1 MNICRRTLAVLAI
14 GSCLS
19 LGSLRVAV
27 TDDHSKQVDPQ
38 LETVVVGDPERVDVY
53 PTHVRLTSARQRM
66 TLIVT
71 GHYAD
76 GGSQDLTAVRDLTG
90 AADFTSSDPQI
101 FRVERGVVVPVGEGS
116 ANILVRVGRHQ
127 LQVPV
132 ETSNLMSEHPV
143 SFHYEV
149 LAALTKQGCN
159 SGACH
164 GSPRGKAGF
173 RLSLFAY
180 DAEFDQSTLVREKYG
195 HRTNLIDPESSLLL
209 VKPTMQV
216 AHGGGRRLRKSDPAY
231 AVLKNWIVE
240 GCRIDDRDSVVCEKV
255 EVQPVSGRVLRW
267 PAHTQ
272 QLVVMAHFSDGT
284 VTDVT
289 PLATYSS
296 SDETVATIRPDGLVV
311 GHDRGQAALMVR
323 YLDKVESC
331 TLIFVRDIDSF
342 VWNNPPEFNYIDQ
355 LVHDKLHQLK
365 FLPSDACSDDKFIR
379 RVYLDVVGILPEI
392 VEVEAFLNNSSNDK
406 RSQLIDRLLERPEY
420 ARFWAL
426 KWADVLRLKEQ
437 SVTAE
442 GVRKY
447 YQWLVRAMENNMAFD
462 DLARQL
468 LTAQGSTYSEPAANY
483 YRTATDANTCAET
496 TAQLFLGMRIG
507 CAKCHNHPFERWTQ
521 DNYYGLAAFF
531 NRVQR
536 KETRRAGEL
545 VVWMARDGEVT
556 QPRTGQQMKP
566 WLPLAGEV
574 TDDAQR
580 DRREILADWL
590 TEVDNPF
597 FARVAVNRIWA
608 QVMGRGIVDPVDD
621 FRDSNPP
628 CNSELLDALAS
639 DFVNSEF
646 DQKHILRTILNSGTY
661 QRSSVANEFNKDDH
675 KYFSHTQVRL
685 LTAEQLLDAIC
696 HVTGIPETFEGMPAD
711 TRATQL
717 PSPDGKHEFLED
729 FGQPERLTT
738 CTCERSTESNL
749 KQALQLF
756 NGSLIDGKLQH
767 EQNRFRRM
775 MASGKSNEEIIG
787 DLYLASRCR
796 YPSEAE
802 MSAAVDFV
810 SGQQDRMKA
819 LEDTYWAVINTDEFL
834 FQQ

>member
-1 MNICRRTLAVLAI
+1 MNNYRRALAVLAI
-14 GSCLS
+14 GGWLS
-19 LGSLRVAV
+19 LGLSRIAV
-27 TDDHSKQVDPQ
+27 TDEYSTEGGPQ
-38 LETVVVGDPERVDVY
+38 LEPVVVGDPQRVDVY

-76 GGSQDLTAVRDLTG
+76 GESQDLTAQDLTAVQDITS

-101 FRVERGVVVPVGEGS
+101 VRVEGGVVVPVGEGS
-116 ANILVRVGRHQ
+116 ANILVRAGGHE

-132 ETSNLMSEHPV
+132 EVSNLTSEDPV

-149 LAALTKQGCN
+149 RAALTKQGCN

-180 DAEFDQSTLVREKYG
+180 DAKFDQMTLVREKYG
-195 HRTNLIDPESSLLL
+195 HRTNLVDPESSLLL
-209 VKPTMQV
+209 MKPTMQV
-216 AHGGGRRLRKSDPAY
+216 AHGGSRRLRKSDPAY
-231 AVLKNWIVE
+231 AVLKNWIAE
-240 GCRIDDRDSVVCEKV
+240 GCRIDDPDLAVCEKV
-255 EVQPVSGRVLRW
+255 EVRPVSGRVLRW

-272 QLVVMAHFSDGT
+272 QLVVSAHFSDGT
-284 VTDVT
+284 VKDVT

-296 SDETVATIRPDGLVV
+296 SDESVATVSPDGLVV
-311 GHDRGQAALMVR
+311 GHDRGQAATMVR

-331 TLIFVRDIDSF
+331 TLIFVRDVDSF
-342 VWNNPPEFNYIDQ
+342 VWNNPPEFNYVDR
-355 LVHDKLHQLK
+355 LVHGKLRQLK
-365 FLPSDACSDDKFIR
+365 YLPSDACSDDKFIR

-392 VEVEAFLNNSSNDK
+392 AEVEAFLNDSSSDK
-406 RSQLIDRLLERPEY
+406 RSRLIDRLLERPEH

-426 KWADVLRLKEQ
+426 KWADILRLKEQ

-447 YQWLVRAMENNMAFD
+447 YQWLVRSVENNIPFD

-483 YRTATDANTCAET
+483 YRTVTDANSCAET

-536 KETRRAGEL
+536 KQTPRAGEL

-574 TDDAQR
+574 TDEGQR
-580 DRREILADWL
+580 DRREIFADWL
-590 TEVDNPF
+590 TEADNPF

-628 CNSELLDALAS
+628 CNSELLG
-639 DFVNSEF
+639 
-646 DQKHILRTILNSGTY
+646 RPG
-661 QRSSVANEFNKDDH
+661 
-675 KYFSHTQVRL
+675 VRL
-685 LTAEQLLDAIC
+685 RQQRIQPKAHPQNDSEQP
-696 HVTGIPETFEGMPAD
+696 HVPTKQC
-711 TRATQL
+711 R
-717 PSPDGKHEFLED
+717 
-729 FGQPERLTT
+729 ER
-738 CTCERSTESNL
+738 
-749 KQALQLF
+749 
-756 NGSLIDGKLQH
+756 
-767 EQNRFRRM
+767 
-775 MASGKSNEEIIG
+775 
-787 DLYLASRCR
+787 
-796 YPSEAE
+796 
-802 MSAAVDFV
+802 V
-810 SGQQDRMKA
+810 QQR
-819 LEDTYWAVINTDEFL
+819 
-834 FQQ
+834 